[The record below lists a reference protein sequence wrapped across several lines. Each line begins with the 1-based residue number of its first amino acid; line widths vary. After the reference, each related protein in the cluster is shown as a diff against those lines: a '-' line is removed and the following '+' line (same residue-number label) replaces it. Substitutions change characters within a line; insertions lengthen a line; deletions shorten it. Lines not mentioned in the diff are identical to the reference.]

1 LAWRRTIAS
10 RRRTEPLR
18 LTILHTNDIHGRQER
33 IAQIATLVE
42 RERARADH
50 PVLYLDAGDVEETT
64 NRLSNLTKGTAMH
77 RLLSVA
83 GCDAATVGNA
93 CWLRY
98 GPATLTEHAR
108 VSTYPQLLANF
119 TGIDGPVPSV
129 LLGELGIVGVTDP
142 FDRMADD
149 LDWGFDR
156 RDVLESVKTA
166 ANELRARGA
175 QLVLLLSHLGYEHE
189 FPPWD
194 DGRIAPQLQDDVD
207 MIVGAHSHH
216 LLPGGEWIGR
226 ILVAQAGCYGEH
238 IGRIEIDGDRIIA
251 SVEPV
256 PEDTE
261 PHPAVL
267 AEATRIASEVDE
279 LLAEPLGALDEPLD
293 ARAIAE
299 ILRARAGADVGLFSE
314 GQTLAVLPAGP
325 VTRGAL
331 WDASESAANPGLT
344 RMTGEQLLELLER
357 GNERS
362 FQDETPRPL
371 RGRPRGRLEL
381 AGAAPRAGRDYVV
394 ASTDWEL
401 APYGGY
407 VPEDWQLRIA
417 YEFPLIVREAIE
429 EHLRG
434 GR

>member
-1 LAWRRTIAS
+1 M
-10 RRRTEPLR
+10 R

-33 IAQIATLVE
+33 IAQIATIVA
-42 RERARADH
+42 REKARTDH
-50 PVLYLDAGDVEETT
+50 AVLYLDAGDVEETT
-64 NRLSNLTKGTAMH
+64 NRLSNLTKGAAMH
-77 RLLSVA
+77 RLLSTA
-83 GCDAATVGNA
+83 GCDAAAVGNA

-98 GPATLTEHAR
+98 GPATLTDHAR

-119 TGIDGPVPSV
+119 TGIEGPVPSV
-129 LLGELGIVGVTDP
+129 AFGELGIVGVTDP

-149 LDWGFDR
+149 LDWGFGR
-156 RDVLESVKTA
+156 IQVLEAATA
-166 ANELRARGA
+166 AARDLRAQGA
-175 QLVLLLSHLGYEHE
+175 KLVVLLSHLGYDHE

-194 DGRIAPQLQDDVD
+194 DRRIAPELQDDFD
-207 MIVGAHSHH
+207 LIIGAHTHH
-216 LLPGGEWIGR
+216 LLPNGEWIGR
-226 ILVAQAGCYGEH
+226 ILVTQAGCYGDH
-238 IGRIEIDGDRIIA
+238 IGRIEIDGDRIVA

-256 PEDTE
+256 PDGTE
-261 PHPAVL
+261 LHPGVL
-267 AEATRIASEVDE
+267 AEAGVIESEIE
-279 LLAEPLGALDEPLD
+279 AHLAEQLGSIDEPLD

-299 ILRARAGADVGLFSE
+299 ILRVRSGADVGLFSE
-314 GQTLAVLPAGP
+314 GQTLDVLPAGT

-331 WDASESAANPGLT
+331 WHASESAANPGVA
-344 RMTGEQLLELLER
+344 RMTGEQVLDLLER
-357 GNERS
+357 GNHPDVQR
-362 FQDETPRPL
+362 ETPRPL

-381 AGAAPRAGRDYVV
+381 AGPLPEAGQEYVV

-407 VPEDWQLRIA
+407 VPEEWRLPVA

>member
-1 LAWRRTIAS
+1 V
-10 RRRTEPLR
+10 R
-18 LTILHTNDIHGRQER
+18 LTILHTNDIHGHEQRL
-33 IAQIATLVE
+33 AQIATIVA
-42 RERARADH
+42 REKQGSDH
-50 PVLYLDAGDVEETT
+50 PVLYLDAGDVEDTT
-64 NRLSNLTKGTAMH
+64 NRLSNLTKGAAMH

-98 GPATLTEHAR
+98 GPASLTEHAR

-142 FDRMADD
+142 FDRIAGD
-149 LDWGFDR
+149 LDWGFGR
-156 RDVLESVKTA
+156 LDVLETA
-166 ANELRARGA
+166 KAAARDLRGRGA
-175 QLVLLLSHLGYEHE
+175 RLVVLLSHLGYEHE

-194 DGRIAPQLQDDVD
+194 DRRIAPELQDDVD
-207 MIVGAHSHH
+207 LIVGAHSHH
-216 LLPGGEWIGR
+216 LLPDGEWIGR
-226 ILVAQAGCYGEH
+226 ILLAQAGCFGDH
-238 IGRIEIDGDRIIA
+238 IGRIEIDGDRLVA

-256 PEDTE
+256 PDDTE

-267 AEATRIASEVDE
+267 AEAAAVAAEIEE
-279 LLAEPLGALDEPLD
+279 ELAEPLGSIDEPLD

-299 ILRARAGADVGLFSE
+299 ILRARAGADVGLYSD
-314 GQTLAVLPAGP
+314 GQTLAVLPPGV

-331 WDASESAANPGLT
+331 WEASESPANPGLT
-344 RMTGEQLLELLER
+344 RMTGKQVLELLAR
-357 GNERS
+357 GNDPE
-362 FQDETPRPL
+362 FQQGTPRPL

-381 AGAAPRAGRDYVV
+381 AGAAPEAGREYTV

-401 APYGGY
+401 GSFGGY
-407 VPEDWQLRIA
+407 VPEDWRLEIE